1 MKVQL
6 VGGGDD
12 TNNALRRRLQKESTK
27 SQNGAAL
34 RWAVCAAPNG
44 FLELQLQSLPAP
56 AAVVNAKPMLRQD
69 DIAVIVLKTWQIFSE
84 VFDGMGGLAG
94 PVPVLFTIQPEE
106 LRSKIDGDPDSFF
119 AELNQFMNRYKKWI
133 FFFVLRPTTLVLT
146 EELKMLWYRELK
158 KRPVFGVLISFRG

>member
-133 FFFVLRPTTLVLT
+133 FFVLRPTTLVLT

-158 KRPVFGVLISFRG
+158 KRPVFFGVLISFRG